1 MANNLV
7 ELNIEEVFSN
17 NTYAIP
23 IYQRNYAW
31 KEAQIKQLIQD
42 VYDYAKYDKTTTQKY
57 YIGSLVVFER
67 KTEDGI
73 VYETIDGQQRLTTL
87 NILFSIL
94 KNEFDIHINNYKTN
108 LHFDSRPMSSYTLE
122 HLYNKTK
129 KEDVNKSEKK
139 LNVRI
144 TDAYTIAKKELN
156 KIKKANHLEQ
166 FVNYLKAN
174 VIILR
179 VPVPKDTD
187 LNHYFEIMNN
197 RGEQLEKH
205 EVLKAKMLKV
215 FSKEKKESHVFNTI
229 WEASANMEKYVQHG
243 FNTEV
248 RSALFGKDWNH
259 FEAEVFEDVITSFS
273 TKIKVDNTALTI
285 EALLKDKQQIEIN
298 KEEEDDAPERFN
310 SVINFSNFLLHILR
324 ILVNSN
330 PNYELLSEDKKNI
343 PLDDKRLMETFDFFL
358 NVEDKNKKK
367 AFVKDFAF
375 LLLKGKH
382 YYDKYIIK
390 RNLKDDKWSLKYLKV
405 EYYNKKASH
414 QYINSLGTNN
424 KSILMLLSMFHVSA
438 PTLIYKHWLNAALNY
453 VLDDGKDRI
462 DGEDYICYLE
472 DLSDAYLYDRFLAKQ
487 ENDYF
492 NIIYINDAYSTA
504 NMDDLDK
511 TKLNQGTSVENF
523 IFNRLDYLL
532 WKQDQEKEN
541 KQFSDF
547 SFSFRT
553 SVEHYY
559 PQNPMEGQER
569 LDTSALDSFGNLCLI
584 SRNKNS
590 KLSNYMP
597 TAKKEHYAKRGSIE
611 SIKQQIMM
619 QEKHWQEIEIE
630 QHAEKMT
637 KILLTTR
644 K

>member
-1 MANNLV
+1 MENNLA
-7 ELNIEEVFSN
+7 ELNIEQVFSN

-23 IYQRNYAW
+23 IYQRNYSW

-42 VYDYAKYDKTTTQKY
+42 IYDYSKTDSVTTQQY

-67 KTEDGI
+67 KTEEGT

-87 NILFSIL
+87 NILFSVL
-94 KNEFDIHINNYKTN
+94 KNEFDTHINNYKTN

-122 HLYNKTK
+122 HIYNKTK
-129 KEDVNKSEKK
+129 KEDVNKSDKK

-144 TDAYTIAKKELN
+144 TDAYIIAQNELSKIN
-156 KIKKANHLEQ
+156 KSNDLEK
-166 FVNYLKAN
+166 FVNYLKTK

-215 FSKEKKESHVFNTI
+215 FSDEPKESHIFNTI
-229 WEASANMEKYVQHG
+229 WEACANMEKYVQHG
-243 FNTEV
+243 FDTDNRT
-248 RSALFGKDWNH
+248 ALFGNDWNH
-259 FEAEVFEDVITSFS
+259 FESESFDNIAAIFNDTYKEDLEGI
-273 TKIKVDNTALTI
+273 TI
-285 EALLKDKQQIEIN
+285 EELLNSKQQLETAA
-298 KEEEDDAPERFN
+298 EEEDDSPERFN

-324 ILVNSN
+324 VLVNSN
-330 PNYELLSEDKKNI
+330 DDYLTLSENEKDV
-343 PLDDKRLMETFDFFL
+343 PLDDKRLLETFDYFL
-358 NVEDKNKKK
+358 NETDAQKKK
-367 AFVKDFAF
+367 SFVKDYVF

-382 YYDKYIIK
+382 FYDKYIIK

-405 EYYNKKASH
+405 EYYNRKASH
-414 QYINSLGTNN
+414 QYINSLGDSN
-424 KSILMLLSMFHVSA
+424 KPILMLLSMFHVSA
-438 PTLIYKHWLNAALNY
+438 PTLIYKHWLNASLNY
-453 VLDDGKDRI
+453 LLTKKKVKGKK
-462 DGEDYICYLE
+462 YVKFLE
-472 DLSDAYLYDRFLAKQ
+472 LLSDDYLYDRFLAIN
-487 ENDYF
+487 EYDYYD
-492 NIIYINDAYSTA
+492 IIYKNKTYDK
-504 NMDDLDK
+504 NGGDDIDLS
-511 TKLNQGTSVENF
+511 KLNQGTSVENF

-532 WKQDQEKEN
+532 WKQDQEKTN

-559 PQNPMEGQER
+559 PQNPMEGQDR
-569 LDTSALDSFGNLCLI
+569 LDPELLDNFGNLCLI

-597 TAKKEHYAKRGSIE
+597 TAKKEHYAKRDGIE
-611 SIKQQIMM
+611 SIKQQLMM
-619 QEKHWQEIEIE
+619 QEKNWFENEIKTNSKQMIE
-630 QHAEKMT
+630 
-637 KILLTTR
+637 ILLTTNQ
-644 K
+644 

>member
-1 MANNLV
+1 MKNNLV

-42 VYDYAKYDKTTTQKY
+42 VYDYAKNDTATTQQY

-67 KTEDGI
+67 KTEEGI

-87 NILFSIL
+87 NILFSVL

-122 HLYNKTK
+122 HIYNKTK

-144 TDAYTIAKKELN
+144 TDAYTIAKNELN

-179 VPVPKDTD
+179 VPVPVDTD

-215 FSKEKKESHVFNTI
+215 FSKEKKASHVFNTI
-229 WEASANMEKYVQHG
+229 WEACANMEKYVQHG

-248 RSALFGKDWNH
+248 RTALFGKDWNQ
-259 FEAEVFEDVITSFS
+259 FEVEVFEDVINSFNS
-273 TKIKVDNTALTI
+273 KVEVDNTALTI
-285 EALLKDKQQIEIN
+285 EALLKDKQQIEI
-298 KEEEDDAPERFN
+298 KKEEDDDSPERFN

-324 ILVNSN
+324 ILVNNN
-330 PNYELLSEDKKNI
+330 PNYESLLENEKDV
-343 PLDDKRLMETFDFFL
+343 PLDDKRLIETFDFFL
-358 NVEDKNKKK
+358 NEEDKNKKK
-367 AFVKDFAF
+367 AFVEDFAF

-382 YYDKYIIK
+382 FYDKYIIK

-414 QYINSLGTNN
+414 QYINSLDTNN

-438 PTLIYKHWLNAALNY
+438 PTLIYKHWLNASLNY
-453 VLDDGKDRI
+453 LLSKKVVKGKK
-462 DGEDYICYLE
+462 YIKYLE
-472 DLSDAYLYDRFLAKQ
+472 LLSDDYLYDRFLAKK
-487 ENDYF
+487 EYDYYD
-492 NIIYINDAYSTA
+492 IIYR
-504 NMDDLDK
+504 DDLYEKNEKEDLDLS
-511 TKLNQGTSVENF
+511 KLNEGTSVENF

-532 WKQDQEKEN
+532 WKQDQEKDN

-559 PQNPMEGQER
+559 PQNPMEGQDV
-569 LDTSALDSFGNLCLI
+569 LDINTLDDFGNLCLI

-619 QEKHWQEIEIE
+619 QEKHWQENEIKEHAKKMIE
-630 QHAEKMT
+630 
-637 KILLTTR
+637 ILLTTR
-644 K
+644 I